1 MTGVLRKYWRAIRE
15 VARSRRRKAPSPTF
29 DFQSVVPA
37 NHHAFPPWN
46 GVLPLPSEALM
57 YAVGAPSIDNF
68 LLVGEAWF
76 QLITKDL
83 PPDGTILDLGCG
95 CGRTARFLLNLRS
108 LNYVGIDIF
117 RASIDWCSKAF
128 PPFTGDRFTFLH
140 FDGHSDT
147 YNPNGRVKTVEYRL
161 PIESGTI
168 DYAFAASLF
177 THLLEPDAKH
187 YLAEL
192 SRVLRKDG
200 KALLST
206 HVAPPSGYEYFGSE
220 DRIEVSE
227 HYFTGLARAAGLE
240 EHEVIGDVCGQHTI
254 LFAKR

>member
-1 MTGVLRKYWRAIRE
+1 MA
-15 VARSRRRKAPSPTF
+15 F
-29 DFQSVVPA
+29 DFQAVVPA
-37 NHHAFPPWN
+37 NHHAFPSWN
-46 GVLPLPSEALM
+46 RVLPLPSADLM
-57 YAVGAPSIDNF
+57 YSVGAPSIENF

-76 QLITKDL
+76 HVISKDL

-117 RASIDWCSKAF
+117 RASIDWCNTTF
-128 PPFTGDRFTFLH
+128 PPMTGDRFKFFH

-147 YNPNGRVKTVEYRL
+147 YNPSGRIKSVEYTF
-161 PIESGTI
+161 PIASETI

-192 SRVLRKDG
+192 SRVLKRGG

-206 HVAPPSGYEYFGSE
+206 HVAPPEGYEYFGSE

-227 HYFTGLARAAGLE
+227 NYFVRLASAAGLQV
-240 EHEVIGDVCGQHTI
+240 HEVVGEVCGQHTI
-254 LFAKR
+254 LFQKP